1 MRSGAQVSSVGV
13 CWYENRRG
21 SRACPPWWVERPG
34 GDAVS
39 ESPPST
45 RSRFRFP
52 SRSAIPPLRFRGG
65 TPSCGSRGFASA
77 SSAPKGRHP
86 SSASSAPKGRHPSS
100 ASSAPKGRHPSAQG
114 SALGTGHTPDSQP
127 RRGAIAGRAV
137 PMDCR
142 YAAPAGLNLV
152 LDSFPGRCPG
162 LRNGR
167 AFSAPRPLAFATRPA
182 GSLPQESGDPFCSPE
197 AETIETEAPTE
208 LTCAPQG
215 GRAVSKLAAWLPVR
229 A

>member
-1 MRSGAQVSSVGV
+1 MVGR
-13 CWYENRRG
+13 ETR
-21 SRACPPWWVERPG
+21 

-39 ESPPST
+39 ESPRRFDPDFDFHLDPPSH
-45 RSRFRFP
+45 RY
-52 SRSAIPPLRFRGG
+52 
-65 TPSCGSRGFASA
+65 GFAA
-77 SSAPKGRHP
+77 APPAAEVAGSPLPLQPRRGRHP
-86 SSASSAPKGRHPSS
+86 SSASSAPKGRHPSAPLQPCRGAIPQPLFS
-100 ASSAPKGRHPSAQG
+100 PEGAPSLSPSSAPKGRHPSAQG